1 MEPAPGTDDLAR
13 ELAERRLHG
22 STAPVLFLGAACS
35 EAANA
40 PRVADTAREVFGQ
53 LREDDELDTPQ
64 LPPADAADEEIVPAF
79 RRLVLT
85 LPPIQRRALSL
96 HAAAGLP
103 VPQFMQDMA
112 LLVRDGLFCRVVTS
126 AFDALAERAL
136 SIVGLRSG
144 QNLHVVDVDDGEPE
158 LPRSDRGVVLVKV
171 HGMRVPG
178 PLPEPI
184 VIVGHEPDDAE
195 IFEALS
201 VRGGDSVWW
210 VGQDPPPPGLDALRA
225 IRSVQVITI
234 HPDRFFGELAVL
246 AVQMPAVN
254 ALAKSS
260 KGTVGRPP
268 SVQSKRAPSV
278 SAALAVCGG
287 TAPPPGGDEFERQ
300 FLEGRLRRSEE
311 ILGRLQLQA
320 AAGSTFDSTLDRQI
334 AYQRHEIALAEEKLR
349 GIGSQRDTLLGVLGE
364 IAAAPEAQ
372 HDGAAVAYLHD
383 TIARVRT
390 EYDGAAPDE
399 DVVSAALAT
408 IGVLGARLG
417 VGAPLLQQLDTFVPS
432 AQGIAP

>member
-1 MEPAPGTDDLAR
+1 
-13 ELAERRLHG
+13 
-22 STAPVLFLGAACS
+22 
-35 EAANA
+35 
-40 PRVADTAREVFGQ
+40 VFAQ
-53 LREDDELDTPQ
+53 LRDDEELDTPL
-64 LPPADAADEEIVPAF
+64 LPPADADDEETVVAF

-112 LLVRDGLFCRVVTS
+112 LLVRDGLFCRVYTS

-136 SIVGLRSG
+136 TIVGLRSG
-144 QNLHVVDVDDGEPE
+144 QNLHVVDVADEDGP
-158 LPRSDRGVVLVKV
+158 PRERSGVVLIKV

-178 PLPEPI
+178 PLPDPI
-184 VIVGHEPDDAE
+184 VVVGHQPDDAE
-195 IFEALS
+195 IFGALTVREAE
-201 VRGGDSVWW
+201 SVWW
-210 VGQDPPPPGLDALRA
+210 VGLDPPPPELDALAAVRPV
-225 IRSVQVITI
+225 RVITI

-260 KGTVGRPP
+260 KGTLGRLPP
-268 SVQSKRAPSV
+268 APATKRAPSI
-278 SAALAVCGG
+278 SATLAVCGG

-320 AAGSTFDSTLDRQI
+320 AAGSSAVDSTLERQL

-349 GIGSQRDTLLGVLGE
+349 GIGSQRNTLLDVLTE
-364 IAAAPEAQ
+364 IADAPEAQ
-372 HDGAAVAYLHD
+372 HDGGAVAYLHD
-383 TIARVRT
+383 TIERIRT
-390 EYDGAAPDE
+390 EYEGDDPDE

-408 IGVLGARLG
+408 IGVLGTRLG
-417 VGAPLLQQLDTFVPS
+417 VGAPLLQKLDTFVPS
-432 AQGIAP
+432 AQGIAL